1 MKQWKKM
8 LVAGMVAAG
17 VVGLVAGCGSDSAK
31 NDSTQKP
38 KTIIAGLDDT
48 FAPMGFRDENG
59 NIVGFDVDI
68 AKAVSKEIGVEIEF
82 KPIDW
87 ASKESELNS
96 GRIDCI
102 WNGLSIT
109 PEREEKMD
117 FTNPYMNNDQIYVV
131 IDNSDIKSA
140 SDLKGK
146 RICFQEGSTVDLALN
161 KNMDLRHS
169 FGEIKTYPDF
179 TSCFLDLDANRADAV
194 LVDGILADYY
204 MTKSPGKYRR
214 LPEKLSTEPF
224 AIGVKKGNE
233 EIVKMLNEGIEKV
246 KASGEAAKISQKW
259 FQRDVIG

>member
-8 LVAGMVAAG
+8 LVVGMVAAG

-38 KTIIAGLDDT
+38 KKIIAGLDDT

-109 PEREEKMD
+109 PEREEKIL
-117 FTNPYMNNDQIYVV
+117 NLQV
-131 IDNSDIKSA
+131 I
-140 SDLKGK
+140 
-146 RICFQEGSTVDLALN
+146 
-161 KNMDLRHS
+161 
-169 FGEIKTYPDF
+169 
-179 TSCFLDLDANRADAV
+179 
-194 LVDGILADYY
+194 
-204 MTKSPGKYRR
+204 
-214 LPEKLSTEPF
+214 
-224 AIGVKKGNE
+224 
-233 EIVKMLNEGIEKV
+233 
-246 KASGEAAKISQKW
+246 
-259 FQRDVIG
+259 